1 MLKLRQHL
9 LRSTLST
16 DKTPG
21 KESIFIGGGGW
32 EVGEWEVGDR
42 GVGVEG
48 LQRLTPNT
56 LRLIGFQLTSSI
68 LNNTIDS

>member
-1 MLKLRQHL
+1 M
-9 LRSTLST
+9 
-16 DKTPG
+16 
-21 KESIFIGGGGW
+21 
-32 EVGEWEVGDR
+32 GEWEVGGR

-68 LNNTIDS
+68 LNNTVDS

>member
-32 EVGEWEVGDR
+32 EVGEWEVGGG
-42 GVGVEG
+42 GVVEG

-56 LRLIGFQLTSSI
+56 LRLIGFQRTSSI
-68 LNNTIDS
+68 LNNTVDS